1 MKADPSP
8 AAAVRSRLIDIL
20 RRLVSRKGRV
30 TFRRGTIVTSV
41 VLALFSLVLIVRLF
55 NVQVIRHKDTA
66 RTAAAL
72 HFRDTAEYPERGEII
87 SADGSRLAVT
97 TYVYTV
103 GMTPRDLHAVSDTG
117 FTTADIVKRLA
128 EILELPEQ
136 TVAEA
141 AARQDAVY
149 VPLKKQVPR
158 GTYEVLKA
166 FVKEKDIGGIAV
178 DVEMQRYYP
187 QPALAPEVIGFSNR
201 QSSNIEG
208 VIGLEAFY
216 NSLLSGQPG
225 FRYGEVDNYNKSEL
239 YFSQGVAQQAAR
251 GGNLQLS
258 LNTEIQQKL
267 ETELEQ
273 IDRIYNNRQGSVGI
287 VMNPKTGAI
296 LAMGQSGSFDPNQPM
311 AVPAGLPESDT
322 ADWNPSGNEDQMNR
336 LMSRIWLNRA
346 ISESYEPGSTYKAI
360 TTAIALEEKAVSET
374 ELFSDEPI
382 RVEGWDEYPITCSI
396 YPANH
401 GQVTMEQ
408 ALWYSCNPVLVQ
420 IAQRIGI
427 EKFYE
432 YVQAFGHLEK
442 TGIDLPAEGIGLNH
456 DDPNG
461 VDLAVW
467 SFGEQSTVT
476 PIQLINSFCALGNGG
491 VLMQPYVVDRITD
504 AQGRVINTH
513 QPKQIRRVVSEAT
526 SEKIR
531 AYMRGV
537 ITDGTAETGEVWGYQ
552 PVGKTSTS
560 SHGEQD
566 EEVVVSFCS
575 LAPADDPEIA
585 VLIILYEPQP
595 STTSQAAQYVSARV
609 MAKALKVMGVA
620 PRYTEKDYREMAAG
634 KPIQPYG
641 GETLYDAQIN
651 AVSNSLSIQVNP
663 DADLSTGSNDRVAY
677 QYPESRSVISGRGF
691 VYLSSDADQADLP
704 SVPVPDFSGLTLGEA
719 LDLAEQSLLN
729 VHIAGGDPTGAV
741 QSQSAPPS
749 ETVKQYSIIQL
760 TLGSS

>member
-1 MKADPSP
+1 MKADTGP
-8 AAAVRSRLIDIL
+8 AAAQRSRLLDIF
-20 RRLVSRKGRV
+20 RRLVDRKGRV

-41 VLALFSLVLIVRLF
+41 MLALFSAVLIGRLF
-55 NVQVIRHKDTA
+55 DVQVIRHEDTA

-87 SADGSRLAVT
+87 SADGARLAVT
-97 TYVYTV
+97 TYVYAI
-103 GMTPRDLHAVSDTG
+103 GITPKDLHALSDASI
-117 FTTADIVKRLA
+117 TTAEIVRRLA

-141 AARQDAVY
+141 AAQQDAVY

-158 GTYEVLKA
+158 DTYEVLKA
-166 FVKEKDIGGIAV
+166 FVNEKDIGGISV

-187 QPALAPEVIGFSNR
+187 QPALAPEVIGFSNK

-208 VIGLEAFY
+208 VLGLEAFY
-216 NSLLSGQPG
+216 NSLLAGQPG

-239 YFSQGVAQQAAR
+239 YFSQGVIQQAAR

-267 ETELEQ
+267 ETELDQ

-296 LAMGQSGSFDPNQPM
+296 LAMGQSGNFDPNQPM
-311 AVPAGLPESDT
+311 AVPGGLPDT
-322 ADWNPSGNEDQMNR
+322 AVADWNPAENEEQMN
-336 LMSRIWLNRA
+336 LLTSRVWLNRA

-360 TTAIALEEKAVSET
+360 TTAAALEEKAVSET
-374 ELFSDEPI
+374 ERFSDEPI
-382 RVEGWDEYPITCSI
+382 RVEGWDEYPIKCSI

-427 EKFYE
+427 EKFYK

-442 TGIDLPAEGIGLNH
+442 TGIDLPAEGVGLNH

-476 PIQLINSFCALGNGG
+476 PIQLINAFCALGNGG
-491 VLMQPYVVDRITD
+491 VLMQPYLVDRITD
-504 AQGRVINTH
+504 AQGRVVNTR
-513 QPKQIRRVVSEAT
+513 QPQQIRRVISEAT
-526 SEKIR
+526 SRKIR
-531 AYMRGV
+531 TYLRGV
-537 ITDGTAETGEVWGYQ
+537 VTDGTAETAEVWGYQ
-552 PVGKTSTS
+552 PGGKTSTS

-566 EEVVVSFCS
+566 EEVVVSFCA
-575 LAPADDPEIA
+575 LAPGDDPEIA

-620 PRYTEKDYREMAAG
+620 PRYTEKDYQEMAAG
-634 KPIQPYG
+634 KPIQPYA
-641 GETLYDAQIN
+641 GETLYAAQTN

-663 DADLSTGSNDRVAY
+663 GADLSTGSSDRVAY
-677 QYPESRSVISGRGF
+677 QYPEARSIISGKGF

-704 SVPVPDFSGLTLGEA
+704 SVPVPDFTGLTLGEA

-729 VHIAGGDPTGAV
+729 VHIAGGDPTGTV
-741 QSQSAPPS
+741 QRQSTAPA